1 MPRHVFGLLLV
12 ASPLLASAD
21 AVVDWNII
29 AGDAVTNAAM
39 ATPTANRALAIA
51 HVAASHAVA
60 ALPDDVSD
68 DALDAAVA
76 AAFRTTLV
84 ALVPTRAADVEREY
98 AARTAHAS
106 KSAVAAGEGA
116 AREVL
121 RSRERDVDALADDF
135 RVEVEPGRYVPTTL
149 PAVPAWATRQPW
161 FLARAD
167 ALRPAAPPALGS
179 AAWASAYEEV
189 RTMGARDGS
198 QRTQAQTDT
207 ARFWEATLP
216 PLYHALARELARQPG
231 RELRQ
236 NARFFA
242 RLTCAMDDAL
252 IAVFDAKYHY
262 RLWRPITAI
271 RNGDRDG
278 NDATPRDA
286 RWLPLIETPMHP
298 EYPCA
303 HCAVSAAVAT
313 VLEAEARDSG
323 FSHWTT
329 TSTTAGG
336 ASREW
341 QDLDAFTTEVANA
354 RIWAGV
360 HYRFS
365 AEAGT
370 ALGRAVGRVAVAADP
385 P

>member
-1 MPRHVFGLLLV
+1 MLRHVFGLLLV
-12 ASPLLASAD
+12 ASPLLARAD
-21 AVVDWNII
+21 AIVDWNII
-29 AGDAVTNAAM
+29 AGDVVTNAAM
-39 ATPTANRALAIA
+39 GTPPANRALAIA
-51 HVAASHAVA
+51 HVAAWHAVA

-84 ALVPTRAADVEREY
+84 ALVPARAKDVEREY
-98 AARTAHAS
+98 RARTADAS
-106 KSAVAAGEGA
+106 KSAIEAGEAA

-121 RSRERDVDALADDF
+121 RARERDADALAEDF
-135 RVEVEPGRYVPTTL
+135 RVEVEPGRYVPTTT
-149 PAVPAWATRQPW
+149 PAVPAWATRHPW
-161 FLARAD
+161 FLASAD
-167 ALRPAAPPALGS
+167 AVRPAAPPALDS
-179 AAWASAYEEV
+179 DAWARAYDEV

-198 QRTQAQTDT
+198 KRTQAQTDT

-216 PLYHALARELARQPG
+216 PLYHGLARELARQPG

-236 NARFFA
+236 NAKFFA
-242 RLTCAMDDAL
+242 RLTCAMDDTL

-262 RLWRPITAI
+262 RFWRPVTAI

-286 RWLPLIETPMHP
+286 RWTPLIETPMHP

-303 HCAVSAAVAT
+303 HCAVSAVVAT

-336 ASREW
+336 AAREW

>member
-1 MPRHVFGLLLV
+1 
-12 ASPLLASAD
+12 
-21 AVVDWNII
+21 
-29 AGDAVTNAAM
+29 
-39 ATPTANRALAIA
+39 
-51 HVAASHAVA
+51 
-60 ALPDDVSD
+60 
-68 DALDAAVA
+68 
-76 AAFRTTLV
+76 
-84 ALVPTRAADVEREY
+84 
-98 AARTAHAS
+98 
-106 KSAVAAGEGA
+106 
-116 AREVL
+116 
-121 RSRERDVDALADDF
+121 
-135 RVEVEPGRYVPTTL
+135 
-149 PAVPAWATRQPW
+149 
-161 FLARAD
+161 
-167 ALRPAAPPALGS
+167 
-179 AAWASAYEEV
+179 
-189 RTMGARDGS
+189 MGARDGS

-216 PLYHALARELARQPG
+216 PLYHGLARELARQPG

-336 ASREW
+336 A
-341 QDLDAFTTEVANA
+341 LVMGAFAVGSMPALAVAPWAWA
-354 RIWAGV
+354 RW
-360 HYRFS
+360 
-365 AEAGT
+365 
-370 ALGRAVGRVAVAADP
+370 RAVRGGPSLSAAQVATRGFRIAGFGIGNMVQSNSIAEVLKGSFGISPDRKSVV
-385 P
+385 